1 MSELTYEKKDNENK
15 LETFEW
21 DRTWWSYA
29 NDKMTPR
36 ALFVG
41 DSITCRYSPFVSDIL
56 GDKILVD
63 SLSTSKGLDNPAF
76 MPMIEMV
83 MSQQT
88 NYKFIIF
95 NNGLHGFHLSEEEYG
110 KWYRSRIKELREKL
124 PDVKLLITLTTPTRK
139 EENIAELDGRN
150 NRVMGR
156 NAEAKKV
163 AEEFGIETV
172 DFYSLIIDKPEV
184 YSKDGVHLLED
195 GYKMLAEKVSGSI
208 LKIINSGDYN
218 V

>member
-1 MSELTYEKKDNENK
+1 MSKLTYEKTDSDNL

-29 NDKMTPR
+29 NDNKTPR

-41 DSITCRYSPFVSDIL
+41 DSITCRYSPFVSDVV

-63 SLSTSKGLDNPAF
+63 SFSTSKALDNPAF
-76 MPMIEMV
+76 MPMVEMV
-83 MSQQT
+83 MSQQS
-88 NYKFIIF
+88 NYKIIVF

-110 KWYRSRIKELREKL
+110 KWYGKRIKELREKL
-124 PDVKLLITLTTPTRK
+124 PEVKLIISLTTPIRK
-139 EENIAELDGRN
+139 GENVSEIDDRN
-150 NRVMGR
+150 SRVTGR

-172 DFYSLIIDKPEV
+172 DLYSLVIDKPEV
-184 YSKDGVHLLED
+184 FSHDGVHFLEA
-195 GYKMLAEKVSGSI
+195 GYKLLAEKMGNTI
-208 LKIINSGDYN
+208 LKKIK
-218 V
+218 